1 MYEIINNPSQ
11 DTLSYNWYGASDVNL
26 YNYNLCTRVELVKIK
41 LPFDA
46 LQCDDIHCIS
56 HRNDIDQ
63 FYYNIINVFFL
74 GGGGVL
80 LFF

>member
-1 MYEIINNPSQ
+1 MYLAIPPCDNPSR

-26 YNYNLCTRVELVKIK
+26 YNYNSCTRVELAKIK

-56 HRNDIDQ
+56 YRNDIDKL
-63 FYYNIINVFFL
+63 YYNIANV
-74 GGGGVL
+74 
-80 LFF
+80 